1 VIETDVENVV
11 LVLLPGGTGA
21 PDDGAGVQV
30 TDPGTMLPERE
41 SPVRATEPES
51 VTVTAAVPVPVPP
64 ATARS
69 ALTCIWFVTSALLAV
84 VLK

>member
-1 VIETDVENVV
+1 MTELDVENVV

-21 PDDGAGVQV
+21 VDEGTGFQV
-30 TDPGTMLPERE
+30 TDAGTTLPKMER
-41 SPVRATEPES
+41 PVSATEPEL
-51 VTVTAAVPVPVPP
+51 VTVTAAIPVPVPL

-69 ALTCIWFVTSALLAV
+69 ALTWIWFVTCALEAT